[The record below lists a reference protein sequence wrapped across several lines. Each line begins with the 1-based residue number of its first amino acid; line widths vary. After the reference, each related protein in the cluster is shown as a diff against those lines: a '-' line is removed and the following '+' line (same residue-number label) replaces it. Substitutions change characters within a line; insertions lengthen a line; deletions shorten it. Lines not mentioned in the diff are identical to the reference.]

1 MKDDISLQ
9 APGKGDTIIVRINGQ
24 KKNMAQKSYGKKSY
38 DPSASFSNECNHCVI
53 IA

>member
-24 KKNMAQKSYGKKSY
+24 KKNMAEKSY

>member
-24 KKNMAQKSYGKKSY
+24 KKIWHRKAMAKKAMIQVHPLVMS
-38 DPSASFSNECNHCVI
+38 VI
-53 IA
+53 IV